1 MASLLV
7 AFVESQNNASVFD
20 RNNVMVT
27 TNATTMM
34 SKSDTK
40 VQAKILR
47 ERERERERERVL
59 KVSTSNAHA
68 LFI

>member
-40 VQAKILR
+40 IQAKILR
-47 ERERERERERVL
+47 ERERERGL
-59 KVSTSNAHA
+59 KVSTSK
-68 LFI
+68 L

>member
-34 SKSDTK
+34 SKPDTK
-40 VQAKILR
+40 IQAKILR
-47 ERERERERERVL
+47 ERERERERESVCYNYKL
-59 KVSTSNAHA
+59 KPS
-68 LFI
+68 L